1 MTYKGISQVPVNGGE
16 GKEEKDQFSQS
27 KEKKNNF
34 LNTCIVYRTD
44 SFFFDDPG
52 EITVKW

>member
-44 SFFFDDPG
+44 SFFFLMILG
-52 EITVKW
+52 KSQ